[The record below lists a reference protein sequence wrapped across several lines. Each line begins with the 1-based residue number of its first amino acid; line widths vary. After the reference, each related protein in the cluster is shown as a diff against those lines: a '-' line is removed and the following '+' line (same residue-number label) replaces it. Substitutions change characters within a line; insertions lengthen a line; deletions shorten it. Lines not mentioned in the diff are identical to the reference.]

1 MSIVSRK
8 SFIVGRNIE
17 PFTQGSDKTEII
29 KILTALFNAIDDGD
43 GFLTPEEL
51 IRIEKNAFAVIS
63 KEEAEEIIATWDSN
77 GDGKMNIE
85 EYIEYKTAT
94 LSRRMSIR

>member
-1 MSIVSRK
+1 M
-8 SFIVGRNIE
+8 
-17 PFTQGSDKTEII
+17 P

-43 GFLTPEEL
+43 GVLTPEEL
-51 IRIEKNAFAVIS
+51 IKLEKDAFAVIS
-63 KEEAEEIIATWDSN
+63 REEAEDIIATWDSN

-94 LSRRMSIR
+94 MSRRMSTR